1 MLKGKLLYYDS
12 NTVFKNQVK
21 SQLNWFIVEM
31 PFLNLGL
38 EEIFFKLNNVA
49 KCTFPCILVS
59 VLRFYLE
66 LVQYF

>member
-31 PFLNLGL
+31 PFLNLG
-38 EEIFFKLNNVA
+38 F
-49 KCTFPCILVS
+49 
-59 VLRFYLE
+59 
-66 LVQYF
+66 